1 MHDVAP
7 VTNGGSDEVEVARQ
21 GRSVDARVQQ
31 QDPTIS
37 KWAGLWRSLILSS
50 LDKTVYP
57 YCRYIR
63 ALNLR
68 DLKELLEDW
77 KFRGTVSRSVCWH
90 EHGFYIR

>member
-7 VTNGGSDEVEVARQ
+7 VTNGGSDEVEVARP
-21 GRSVDARVQQ
+21 GKHVDTRIQQ
-31 QDPTIS
+31 QDRTVQ
-37 KWAGLWRSLILSS
+37 KWATLWRTMILSS
-50 LDKTVYP
+50 LDKTTYP

-77 KFRGTVSRSVCWH
+77 KFRGAVSR
-90 EHGFYIR
+90 